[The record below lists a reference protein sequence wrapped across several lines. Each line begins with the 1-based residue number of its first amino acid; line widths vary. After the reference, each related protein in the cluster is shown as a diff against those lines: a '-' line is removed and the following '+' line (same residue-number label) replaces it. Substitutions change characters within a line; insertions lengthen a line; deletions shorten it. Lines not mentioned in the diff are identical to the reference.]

1 VRRIAKLGRILSAAT
16 ANPWLWP
23 IVPLIAIAAVGQW
36 SSVTAA
42 KVVAGACG
50 AVGIG
55 IAIGLTAAGWRGG
68 PGHPSRTTPETAPRE
83 TRSSSAPPRGPSAK
97 TDAKGS
103 APNSPQTVDLRGA
116 QTVDLRGAQLANT
129 KLVRANLR
137 HADLRG
143 ANLKD
148 ADLTEAD
155 LTDAVLGPY
164 DDDTH
169 SGESA

>member
-1 VRRIAKLGRILSAAT
+1 MRRVAKLGRVLSAT
-16 ANPWLWP
+16 TTNPWLWP

-36 SSVTAA
+36 SGITAA

-50 AVGIG
+50 AIGIG
-55 IAIGLTAAGWRGG
+55 IAIGLAAAGWRGG
-68 PGHPSRTTPETAPRE
+68 AGHPARTLGTVPRE
-83 TRSSSAPPRGPSAK
+83 TGPASVQPGGPSAE
-97 TDAKGS
+97 TDTKEP

-116 QTVDLRGAQLANT
+116 QLINT

-148 ADLTEAD
+148 ADLTDAD
-155 LTDAVLGPY
+155 LTDAVLGPP
-164 DDDTH
+164 DDGMQ
-169 SGESA
+169 SGKSG